1 MVSWQMCPVL
11 LVLSTY
17 AVLALT
23 LQMDVVVQSPGSR
36 IAVGAK
42 VVPGALETIAWVDGT
57 PFFHTRLWNVP
68 LSGHDCGFL
77 WVEDMNLDMWSCT
90 TTLTDLSYMCAIP
103 RPNSSCASGP
113 CNNGGTCVDNGNSYT
128 CDCTGTGFTGPTCSV
143 DIDECSTNNG
153 GCGSNCLDMF
163 RTPPTCTCAPGFTST
178 DGGATCVPGD
188 CGCAH
193 ECVETLGEPT
203 SCKCRD
209 GYSTPDDGVTCVA
222 DDCTGSSP
230 CQNGGRCT
238 GSAPYA
244 MCDCSGTGYTGPTCE
259 EDVLECGYN
268 NGGCAHF
275 CTENVGA
282 PPTCTCLPGYT
293 TSDGGLTC
301 DTSLCSGDF
310 PHLINGKWCLK
321 HVESRMSRGT
331 AKNLC
336 VGAGGGLL
344 TIPNKATLEQAVT
357 IMVRWV
363 CALHHA

>member
-1 MVSWQMCPVL
+1 MYTHLPQLWPADEPFDWPADTCAVIDPDTGL
-11 LVLSTY
+11 LGF
-17 AVLALT
+17 
-23 LQMDVVVQSPGSR
+23 GSCS
-36 IAVGAK
+36 
-42 VVPGALETIAWVDGT
+42 GT
-57 PFFHTRLWNVP
+57 SML
-68 LSGHDCGFL
+68 
-77 WVEDMNLDMWSCT
+77 
-90 TTLTDLSYMCAIP
+90 CAIP
-103 RPNSSCASGP
+103 NANASCANGP
-113 CNNGGTCVDNGNSYT
+113 CHNGGTCVNNGNSYT

-153 GCGSNCLDMF
+153 GCGSNCLDML

-222 DDCTGSSP
+222 DDCTGSTS

-259 EDVLECGYN
+259 EDVLECSDN

-310 PHLINGKWCLK
+310 PYLINGKF
-321 HVESRMSRGT
+321 
-331 AKNLC
+331 C
-336 VGAGGGLL
+336 VGEFGSGLWSHARQVCDDSGGEML
-344 TIPNKATLEQAVT
+344 TVNNRATAAQLHMIFVSCVL
-357 IMVRWV
+357 ILCCLVLVR
-363 CALHHA
+363 HPSSHARCEHLMHLCH